1 MSKNPFFSSA
11 PKVVAGSGNKCD
23 FDGSS
28 DDDYF
33 PPAKVTG
40 SSRATAFSSKT
51 DVEVK
56 VGQQSDVPKGR
67 TTVSFVRHR
76 APRTEDMAAKLQG
89 MQEKYDALEDQFATY
104 ESRCLK
110 AAAKL
115 QEKLEQLKLTQD
127 QLVDVF
133 DCIQDCGFPF
143 VGPEEPSAEN
153 QEDGQGTA
161 HQNVRRV

>member
-1 MSKNPFFSSA
+1 
-11 PKVVAGSGNKCD
+11 
-23 FDGSS
+23 
-28 DDDYF
+28 
-33 PPAKVTG
+33 
-40 SSRATAFSSKT
+40 
-51 DVEVK
+51 
-56 VGQQSDVPKGR
+56 
-67 TTVSFVRHR
+67 
-76 APRTEDMAAKLQG
+76 MAAKLQG

-104 ESRCLK
+104 ESRCLR

-115 QEKLEQLKLTQD
+115 QEKLEQLKLTPD

-161 HQNVRRV
+161 RQNVRRS